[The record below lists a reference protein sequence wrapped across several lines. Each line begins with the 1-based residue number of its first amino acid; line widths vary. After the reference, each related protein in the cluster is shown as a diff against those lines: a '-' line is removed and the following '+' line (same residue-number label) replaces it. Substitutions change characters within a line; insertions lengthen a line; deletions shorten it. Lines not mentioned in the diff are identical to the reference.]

1 MLVLNNIFAKCFEF
15 LYTAGLYLITPF
27 TEMDSLSFVNPFTGN
42 VVDITFYGVSEFMT
56 FIQTYIPALNGI
68 TLLDVF
74 AFVFTA
80 GLLSLLI
87 IRLIDLIVP

>member
-1 MLVLNNIFAKCFEF
+1 MVLLNNIFAKVFEF
-15 LYTAGLYLITPF
+15 LYTAGLYLVTPF
-27 TEMDSLSFVNPFTGN
+27 TEMNNLTFTNPFTGN
-42 VVDITFYGVSEFMT
+42 VIDITFYGVAEFMT
-56 FIQTYIPALNGI
+56 FIQTYIPALDGV

-80 GLLSLLI
+80 GLLSLLV